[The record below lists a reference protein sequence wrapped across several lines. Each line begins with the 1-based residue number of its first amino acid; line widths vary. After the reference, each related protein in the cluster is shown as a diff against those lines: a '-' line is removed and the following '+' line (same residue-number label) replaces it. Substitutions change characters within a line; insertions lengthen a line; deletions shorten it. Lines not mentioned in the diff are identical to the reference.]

1 MLGTGTGFGRDY
13 ERTRTVSADLLA
25 QAFASTAGVLSGV
38 DDQEFDGSTPCAS
51 WKVRELVNHVVGGTT
66 YFAVT
71 VETGEAPTERDG
83 PDFCEGDFV
92 TEFNRGAARAVK
104 AFEAD
109 GAMDKTLKLPFGEM
123 PGGVFINMA
132 AIDTFTHGWDL
143 AKATGQSTD
152 LDPGLATQL
161 LGIAEGFLPDALRG
175 PDGQAPFGPKVDAPA
190 GSCPADRLA
199 AFMGRQP

>member
-1 MLGTGTGFGRDY
+1 MA
-13 ERTRTVSADLLA
+13 ADMLA

-38 DDQEFDGSTPCAS
+38 DAQKLDGSTPCAS
-51 WKVRELVNHVVGGTT
+51 WQVRELVNHIVGGTT

-71 VETGEAPTERDG
+71 AETGEAPTGDDA

-104 AFEAD
+104 AFEAE
-109 GAMDKTLKLPFGEM
+109 GAMDKMMKLPFAEL
-123 PGGVFINMA
+123 PGGVFINIA
-132 AIDTFTHGWDL
+132 SVDTYTHGWDL

-161 LGIAEGFLPDALRG
+161 LAIAEGFLPDELRG
-175 PDGQAPFGPKVDAPA
+175 AEGQAPFGPKVEAPA
-190 GSCPADRLA
+190 GACPADRLA
-199 AFMGRQP
+199 AFLGRQP